1 MSINA
6 NDFIV
11 GLDPTGQ
18 PTITGAQLAQLVNS
32 ATPETDR
39 GLVLVTNDVDG
50 VPNIPNASTT
60 PAWKRYIWLRISAT
74 YVTGYVWNPG
84 GATDAK
90 YLNWV
95 SLSQAAIAPGS
106 IQGYQIAPNTIVA
119 SNINSVSSASIQGSI
134 VAAWLASL
142 NPGLTAISTDG
153 VLTTSLFTN
162 TGLVWGDLQGS
173 GASPGTPVIKPL
185 AVTQTKIAR
194 QAVAGSPILNAV
206 TPASSGQI
214 IDNSVTARQVFSNA
228 PTTGLVDVT
237 NSRGNSTLEAYTV
250 NGVDP
255 LCNISVPKYSG
266 QRNTTPSA
274 IQIAAVGVSAGDV
287 LGVNTDKNGFVTIKP
302 PSLFTDV
309 NVVTTANAGK
319 VPQVASAGALDSGTW
334 AMVAPT
340 TLGRILQRVT
350 TISTAKSVTTYNTS
364 PTARPTMAA
373 ALTTTNLKLAFSAA
387 AFTPSNAA
395 STIIV
400 KVILNLAALGG
411 TTNNIA
417 ALLDTRVSATAM
429 VSAAAGQQNSTGCPT
444 QIELVYSIASWGTV
458 VSSVYSAYYGCTVQ
472 QAALNSTDG
481 ATDMF
486 GGLPVMNSMIEVT
499 EYL

>member
-1 MSINA
+1 MPINA

-11 GLDPTGQ
+11 GLDPTGAS
-18 PTITGAQLAQLVNS
+18 TISGAQLAQLVNS

-39 GLVLVTNDVDG
+39 GLVLVTNDVAG

-60 PAWKRYIWLRISAT
+60 PAWQRYVWLRISAT

-84 GATDAK
+84 GATDAT

-106 IQGYQIAPNTIVA
+106 IQGYQIAANTIVA
-119 SNINSVSSASIQGSI
+119 SNISSVSSASIQGGI
-134 VAAWLASL
+134 VAAWLAAL
-142 NPGLTAISTDG
+142 NPGLTAISADG

-162 TGLVWGDLQGS
+162 AGLVWGDLQGS

-287 LGVNTDKNGFVTIKP
+287 LGVNTDKNGFITIKP

-319 VPQVASAGALDSGTW
+319 VPQVATAGALDSGTW

-340 TLGRILQRVT
+340 TLGRILQRVNT
-350 TISTAKSVTTYNTS
+350 VSAAKSITNYNTA
-364 PTARPTMAA
+364 PTARPALNA
-373 ALTTTNLKLAFSAA
+373 ALTTTNLKLGFSAA
-387 AFTPSNAA
+387 AFTPSSAT
-395 STIIV
+395 STIDV
-400 KVILNLAALGG
+400 EVILNLAESAN
-411 TTNNIA
+411 TTNMIA
-417 ALLDTRVSATAM
+417 ALLDSRVSATAM
-429 VSAAAGQQNSTGCPT
+429 VAATTCQLNVVGAIT
-444 QIELVYSIASWGTV
+444 QVILTYSIASWGIVTPTTF
-458 VSSVYSAYYGCTVQ
+458 SAYYGCVTNQV
-472 QAALNSTDG
+472 ALNSLDG

-486 GGLPVMNSMIEVT
+486 NSLPAVTSSIKIT
-499 EYL
+499 EYI